1 MLCWEQ
7 QAAGRSSSPQG
18 DPQLPSGHFHTATKH
33 FHPLSCDKSSPSEP
47 MAALS
52 VLCLIPWAGLEVGHI
67 LPVLLPAPALCAPHL
82 PAQELHQSSPLPS
95 ALVSTLRWQLLSE
108 AGEGASSHVCTP
120 GCKWRTWEEDPGS
133 PRGPE
138 TLHISTSM
146 RWKLGSCKGGTGQRH
161 LSVQKHQQ
169 AL

>member
-1 MLCWEQ
+1 MAMVLGVCFALLG
-7 QAAGRSSSPQG
+7 AAGCRKEQLSPSARTSAL
-18 DPQLPSGHFHTATKH
+18 DPQLPSGHFQAATKH

-108 AGEGASSHVCTP
+108 AG
-120 GCKWRTWEEDPGS
+120 
-133 PRGPE
+133 
-138 TLHISTSM
+138 
-146 RWKLGSCKGGTGQRH
+146 
-161 LSVQKHQQ
+161 
-169 AL
+169 